1 MITCHT
7 IFIAVTHLL
16 MGPPDPSEPDAGSV
30 ISPVSLF
37 IAPSLQSSVNPVLSH
52 PQHYTQ
58 PLLFLSHP
66 LTLFLISLI
75 FFLFFCSHPHPLSI
89 CPCHPPHTSTGHL
102 PPPTH
107 THTIIDSLV
116 LLSHRHSQRA
126 FTKVTDLASNRT

>member
-1 MITCHT
+1 
-7 IFIAVTHLL
+7 

-58 PLLFLSHP
+58 PPLFLSHP

-75 FFLFFCSHPHPLSI
+75 FFLFFAVTHTLSPSVLVILPTLPLAI
-89 CPCHPPHTSTGHL
+89 Y

-126 FTKVTDLASNRT
+126 FTKVADLASHRT

>member
-1 MITCHT
+1 
-7 IFIAVTHLL
+7 

-66 LTLFLISLI
+66 LALFLISLI
-75 FFLFFCSHPHPLSI
+75 FFLVFAV
-89 CPCHPPHTSTGHL
+89 
-102 PPPTH
+102 TH
-107 THTIIDSLV
+107 TLSPSVLVILPTLPLAIYPPTIIDSLV

-126 FTKVTDLASNRT
+126 FTKVADLASDRT